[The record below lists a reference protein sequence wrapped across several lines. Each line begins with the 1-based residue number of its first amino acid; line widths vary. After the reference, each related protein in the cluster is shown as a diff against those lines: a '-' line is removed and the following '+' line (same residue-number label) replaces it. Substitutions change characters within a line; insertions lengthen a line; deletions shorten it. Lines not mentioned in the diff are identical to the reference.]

1 LDGSPL
7 LTLGQR
13 GQSAV
18 RQRPKSIDRR
28 RVSDHRLGGT
38 FMARRLIL
46 SMPPLPTHRSNLR
59 AAELFLAG
67 TPIRA
72 ARGTLWLMAFW
83 IVFAFLLGLGV
94 GALAIWWLLGG
105 PPLPSPSTAPARPGL
120 EPADEVPDSMSLTA
134 QRLLTDLER
143 KYEGTVATG
152 DEEAADK
159 PKRPRAKRAPRVARK
174 DPAGPA

>member
-1 LDGSPL
+1 
-7 LTLGQR
+7 
-13 GQSAV
+13 
-18 RQRPKSIDRR
+18 
-28 RVSDHRLGGT
+28 
-38 FMARRLIL
+38 M
-46 SMPPLPTHRSNLR
+46 
-59 AAELFLAG
+59 FLAG

-143 KYEGTVATG
+143 KYEGAVATG
-152 DEEAADK
+152 DEEGSAK
-159 PKRPRAKRAPRVARK
+159 PKRPQAKRAPRPAREK
-174 DPAGPA
+174 PAGPA